1 MTAEEEQAFQDE
13 IAILSKLDH
22 PNILKLYEVYSDE
35 KRYYIVTE
43 LCKGGELF
51 DEILKK
57 GVFTEKEAANIIQ
70 QILQAVSYFHDLNVV
85 HRDIK
90 PENVLIDKEL
100 NNTLKIIDFGTSI
113 QIKENELLTN
123 THGTSYYIAPE
134 VLNKKYNKK
143 CDVWSVGVI
152 MYILLSGK
160 PPFDGAN
167 DQEITD
173 NVKIGTFHMKDKIW
187 KDISQDAK
195 SLIKAMLTFDPS
207 QRVSAREALKHKWFE
222 NAPDVAINQ
231 DLMKESL
238 KNLLSFNAIQKMQQ
252 ATMSMMVQNMITKE
266 EISRLQQVFQALDV
280 NKDGK
285 LQYDELLA
293 GYE

>member
-1 MTAEEEQAFQDE
+1 MTPEEEQAFQDE

-22 PNILKLYEVYSDE
+22 PNILKLYEIYDDE

-51 DEILKK
+51 DQILQK
-57 GVFTEKEAANIIQ
+57 GVYTEKEAANIVQ
-70 QILQAVSYFHDLNVV
+70 QVLQAVAYFHDLNVV
-85 HRDIK
+85 HRDLK

-113 QIKENELLTN
+113 QIQPGEFLTN

-134 VLNKKYNKK
+134 VLNKKYNEK
-143 CDVWSVGVI
+143 CDVWSIGVI

-167 DQEITD
+167 DQEITE
-173 NVKIGTFHMKDKIW
+173 NVKVGTFQMKDKIW

-195 SLIKAMLTFDPS
+195 NLIKQMLTYDPA
-207 QRVSAREALKHKWFE
+207 ARIPAKEALKNKWFE
-222 NAPDVAINQ
+222 NAPSVQINPE
-231 DLMKESL
+231 LMKESL
-238 KNLLSFNAIQKMQQ
+238 NNLLSFNA
-252 ATMSMMVQNMITKE
+252 V
-266 EISRLQQVFQALDV
+266 
-280 NKDGK
+280 
-285 LQYDELLA
+285 
-293 GYE
+293 